1 MAVNRN
7 FEEKD
12 IIDVYCSRYEFA
24 QPISKVNHFQNLP
37 PINPV
42 KNLWT
47 IDTSFYY
54 PEDRGISESI
64 DYGRKLVKK
73 ILESF
78 EKDANKE

>member
-1 MAVNRN
+1 MAINKN
-7 FEEKD
+7 FEKKD

-47 IDTSFYY
+47 IDTS
-54 PEDRGISESI
+54 ISESI
-64 DYGRKLVKK
+64 DYGRNLVKK

-78 EKDANKE
+78 EKNAIKK